1 MEDREPRKAH
11 WVKFNHQNR
20 VPGRWIAFDTESYTL
35 IKDKERSQFWR
46 VGAAVRW
53 RMGLKGG
60 DYAERQHFSTP
71 EKLWQWVTDYCRPGE
86 RTVVTCHNLG
96 YDVRISEVM
105 DILPKLGWH
114 LDWCNLGSTV
124 SSMTWRGPRGTL
136 VFSDLFTWL
145 PMPLESIG
153 ELVGQPKMGMPTTR
167 AKIEQWR
174 KYCLNDAEIVYLAV
188 KEITGYIKSQNLG
201 NWQPTGAG
209 MSYATWRHKFMTH
222 RVLVHDDETALEAE
236 RKAMHTGRA
245 EAWRHGELTD
255 TTWVEVDLKQA
266 YTQIAAAY
274 DLPTKLKWHNGPISL
289 SQYRELIQRY
299 AVLAHVSVRTDV
311 PVVPCHHGDREIWPT
326 GEFDTWLWDS
336 EIDALAKRADS
347 IRIREC
353 YVYTKAPILSD
364 WAHWVLRLQGL
375 PDEVSPPVIKKWVK
389 HSGRTLIGRIAL
401 RTSQWAVWGG
411 NPDGRAGIS
420 HMVDTESGKV
430 SRMMHAG
437 DRTFVEEGKS
447 EGRDSLPQVTGYIMS
462 VCRVWLWNAM
472 EIAGTEN
479 IAHVDTDSLIV
490 NIAGLERL
498 YKAYGEGF
506 AKLWQIKS
514 TYDTMHVYGP
524 RNYRGDGIRKVSGV
538 SKRAREVEPNLFVG
552 ERWASMAGDMANG
565 VTGSVSMYDHT
576 WHAKATDPRRMDAAG
591 AGGFTQPVRL
601 DHSSN
606 VSPSVSAV
614 STPGA

>member
-1 MEDREPRKAH
+1 MDEKQERKAH

-20 VPGRWIAFDTESYTL
+20 VPGRWISFDTESYTL
-35 IKDKERSQFWR
+35 VKGKERSQFWR
-46 VGAAVRW
+46 VGAAWRW
-53 RMGLKGG
+53 RTGLKGG
-60 DYAERQHFSTP
+60 DYAESEFFSTP

-105 DILPKLGWH
+105 RILPDLGWR
-114 LDWCNLGSTV
+114 LEWCNLGSTV

-145 PMPLESIG
+145 PMRLEDIG
-153 ELVGQPKMGMPTTR
+153 ELVGVPKLNMPTTR
-167 AKIEQWR
+167 AKIADWR
-174 KYCLNDAEIVYLAV
+174 TYCLRDAEIVYLAV
-188 KEITGYIKSQNLG
+188 KEIAAYIKSNNLG

-222 RVLVHDDETALEAE
+222 RVLVHDDEEALEAE

-245 EAWRHGELTD
+245 EAWRHGEITGE
-255 TTWVEVDLKQA
+255 TWVEVDLKQA
-266 YTQIAAAY
+266 YTQIAAAME
-274 DLPTKLKWHNGPISL
+274 LPTKLKYHHGGL
-289 SQYRELIQRY
+289 SRNQYMELRSRF
-299 AVLAHVSVRTDV
+299 AVLCHVQVRTSVPCV
-311 PVVPCHHGDREIWPT
+311 PVHSGQRTLWPV
-326 GEFDTWLWDS
+326 GEFDTWLWDA
-336 EIDALAKRADS
+336 EMDIALDEADS
-347 IRIREC
+347 VRIVEC
-353 YVYTKAPILSD
+353 FVYTKAPILSD
-364 WAHWVLRLQGL
+364 WAHWVLRIQGL

-411 NPDGRAGIS
+411 NPEGRAGIS

-437 DRTFVEEGKS
+437 DRTFVEEEKR

-462 VCRVWLWNAM
+462 VCRTWLWNAM
-472 EIAGTEN
+472 KIAGAEN

-490 NIAGLERL
+490 NVKGLEAM
-498 YKAYGEGF
+498 YKAYGAGF
-506 AKLWQIKS
+506 GKLWQIKA
-514 TYDTMHVYGP
+514 TYDKMHVYGP

-538 SKRAREVEPNLFVG
+538 SKKAKEVEPNLFVG

-565 VTGSVSMYDHT
+565 ITGSVSMYDHT
-576 WHAKATDPRRMDAAG
+576 WHAKTADPRRMDAAG
-591 AGGFTQPVRL
+591 IGTFTQPVRL
-601 DHSSN
+601 DQKSN
-606 VSPSVSAV
+606 VSPVVSGV